1 MNILELIQLK
11 YLEFSIKEQKIAD
24 YILENVKYIENM
36 NITVFAQ
43 NCNVSTATV
52 TRFCQKL
59 DCQSFVN
66 LKIKLSSINLT
77 SPSISTINDPLNKVY
92 SFYKDILNISKD
104 LVNLKDLEVLYDK
117 IKSAKRI
124 YIYGVGSSGLTGIEF
139 MLRLIRMGFHCQAI
153 TDSHLM
159 IINSSILNENDLV
172 IALSSS
178 GETLDV
184 INAVK
189 LAKKNKCF
197 VASITSFPTST
208 LSENSDF
215 FIIVPNPNLLTKN
228 SFVNTQ
234 FSTLYIIDVL
244 TTIFLQED
252 EMREK
257 MNITINS
264 ILNNQNN
271 KK

>member
-1 MNILELIQLK
+1 MNTLELIQLK

-24 YILENVKYIENM
+24 YILSNAQSIENM
-36 NITVFAQ
+36 NINLFAK
-43 NCNVSTATV
+43 NCGVSTATV

-59 DCQSFVN
+59 NFEN
-66 LKIKLSSINLT
+66 FAHFKISLGSINLT
-77 SPSISTINDPLNKVY
+77 SYINTHKNDPLNKVY
-92 SFYKDILNISKD
+92 SFYTDIISSTNNI
-104 LVNLKDLEVLYDK
+104 VNLKDLNILYNK
-117 IKSAKRI
+117 IKNAKRI
-124 YIYGVGSSGLTGIEF
+124 YIYGLGSSGLTGTEF

-159 IINSSILNENDLV
+159 LINSSILNENDLV
-172 IALSSS
+172 IALSCS

-197 VASITSFPTST
+197 VASITSFLTSK
-208 LSENSDF
+208 LSLNLDF

-228 SFVNTQ
+228 SFINTQ
-234 FSTLYIIDVL
+234 FSTIYIIDVL
-244 TTIFLQED
+244 TTIFLE
-252 EMREK
+252 EEEIRKK
-257 MNITINS
+257 MNITINT
-264 ILNNQNN
+264 ILNNQ

>member
-1 MNILELIQLK
+1 MNTLELIQLK

-24 YILENVKYIENM
+24 YILENASYIQNM
-36 NITVFAQ
+36 NINVFAK

-59 DCQSFVN
+59 NLHSFAN
-66 LKIKLSSINLT
+66 LKISLGSINLSSINT
-77 SPSISTINDPLNKVY
+77 KKNDPLNKVH
-92 SFYKDILNISKD
+92 SFYKDIISSTNNIVNIND
-104 LVNLKDLEVLYDK
+104 LKILYDK
-117 IKSAKRI
+117 IKNSKKI
-124 YIYGVGSSGLTGIEF
+124 YIYGLGSSGLTGTEF

-159 IINSSILNENDLV
+159 IINSSIVAENDLI
-172 IALSSS
+172 IAISCS

-189 LAKKNKCF
+189 IKKKNNCF

-208 LSENSDF
+208 LSLNSDF

-228 SFVNTQ
+228 SFINTQ
-234 FSTLYIIDVL
+234 FSTIYIIDVL
-244 TTIFLQED
+244 TTMFLEED
-252 EMREK
+252 AMRQK
-257 MNITINS
+257 MNITIDT
-264 ILNNQNN
+264 ILNNQNQSF
-271 KK
+271 

>member
-11 YLEFSIKEQKIAD
+11 YLEFSLKEQKIAN
-24 YILENVKYIENM
+24 YILENGKSIKNM
-36 NITVFAQ
+36 NITVFAK

-52 TRFCQKL
+52 TRFCQKI
-59 DCQSFVN
+59 DCQSFAN
-66 LKIKLSSINLT
+66 LKIKLSSINLK
-77 SPSISTINDPLNKVY
+77 SSSTNTKNDPLYKVH
-92 SFYKDILNISKD
+92 SFYKDIINTTKNIVNIDD
-104 LVNLKDLEVLYDK
+104 LKILYDK
-117 IKSAKRI
+117 IKNAKRI
-124 YIYGVGSSGLTGIEF
+124 YIYGLGSSGLTGTEF

-159 IINSSILNENDLV
+159 LINSSILKDEDLV
-172 IALSSS
+172 IAISCS

-208 LSENSDF
+208 LSLSSDF
-215 FIIVPNPNLLTKN
+215 FIIIPNSKLLTKN
-228 SFVNTQ
+228 SFINSQ
-234 FSTLYIIDVL
+234 FSTIYIIDVL
-244 TTIFLQED
+244 TTIFLEEE
-252 EMREK
+252 EMRKK
-257 MNITINS
+257 MNITINT
-264 ILNNQNN
+264 ILNNQ